1 MLSPTMRRADRLF
14 QLLRLLR
21 RRRLTTAAQLAERL
35 EVSERT
41 IYRDVA
47 DLCKSGIPIEGEAG
61 VGYVLSEKVDL
72 PPLMFDAQEI
82 QALVLGARM
91 VETWADREL
100 RAAARSALSKVES
113 VLPESK
119 RSLVENTALFAA
131 SYRFPESSTQHM
143 ALVRQ
148 AIEAQRLLSVDY
160 IDAKGESTS
169 RRLRCLGLYFWG
181 PTWTLA
187 AYCELRKDFRVF
199 RMDRVQAAHLEPER
213 FESEPLISLEEFVR
227 CYRED

>member
-1 MLSPTMRRADRLF
+1 MRRADRLF
-14 QLLRLLR
+14 QILRLLR
-21 RRRLTTAAQLAERL
+21 RQKLTTAAQLAKRL

-61 VGYVLSEKVDL
+61 VGYVLSDQVDL

-91 VETWADREL
+91 VETWGDEEL
-100 RAAARSALSKVES
+100 RSAARSALSKVEF
-113 VLPESK
+113 VLPCKK
-119 RSLVENTALFAA
+119 RELIENTALFAA
-131 SYRFPESSTQHM
+131 SYRFPENSTKHM
-143 ALVRQ
+143 SRVRR
-148 AIEAQRLLSVDY
+148 AIEQQLILEVDY
-160 IDAKGESTS
+160 VDAKGENTQ

-187 AYCELRKDFRVF
+187 AYCELRQDFRVF
-199 RMDRVQAAHLEPER
+199 RMDRMQRAKLTSDQFALAPPITLADFAR
-213 FESEPLISLEEFVR
+213 R
-227 CYRED
+227 YRQE

>member
-1 MLSPTMRRADRLF
+1 MRRADRLF

-21 RRRLTTAAQLAERL
+21 RHRLTTAAQLAERL

-91 VETWADREL
+91 VETWADAEL

-113 VLPESK
+113 VLPQSK
-119 RSLVENTALFAA
+119 RRLLENTALFAA
-131 SYRFPESSTQHM
+131 SYRFPESSTTHM

-148 AIEAQRLLSVDY
+148 AIESRRFLCVDY
-160 IDAKGESTS
+160 VDARGQSTQ

-187 AYCELRKDFRVF
+187 AYCELREDFRVF
-199 RMDRVQAAHLEPER
+199 RMDRVQAARLEAGR
-213 FESEPLISLEEFVR
+213 FEVQPPITLEDFVLR
-227 CYRED
+227 YTEG